1 MTTTFEKMLTDD
13 CIELVENK
21 KYYLIETFRHEQM
34 IGTIKQGQI
43 YKFIRVD
50 VLNRYGDGIEY
61 SKYISTGSIAA
72 MTPISKDTAMELA
85 KVAKPVN
92 RSISSLTTNNDDGLC
107 NTYADKNKAMVNN
120 LEDNGSLSKSVKSVK
135 SVINNAKES
144 LSMHRVIR
152 TRISMSLFVF
162 LAVFVLS
169 MSQNL
174 SSEVFL
180 AVCVAPV
187 TILLTSLV
195 ELAVLD

>member
-1 MTTTFEKMLTDD
+1 MDTTFDKMLADD

-61 SKYISTGSIAA
+61 SKYISTGSITA

-92 RSISSLTTNNDDGLC
+92 RSISSLTTNNDNGFC
-107 NTYADKNKAMVNN
+107 NTHADKNKIMVSN
-120 LEDNGSLSKSVKSVK
+120 LEGSGSLSKSVKSVV
-135 SVINNAKES
+135 S
-144 LSMHRVIR
+144 IR
-152 TRISMSLFVF
+152 LRMFMSLFGF
-162 LAVFVLS
+162 LAVFILC
-169 MSQNL
+169 MSANL
-174 SSEVFL
+174 PPEVFL
-180 AVCVAPV
+180 AVSVAPA
-187 TILLTSLV
+187 TILVTSLV
-195 ELAVLD
+195 EFAVLD